1 MKKFF
6 KLIWFAIRAI
16 VFILMAASR
25 CLVLFPFNI
34 AVIVVAIVVVLIGTA
49 ERNRNVIE
57 KARRILNITCMYPL
71 WYEMHYLVP
80 EVEKYNGLHKE
91 LFTI

>member
-6 KLIWFAIRAI
+6 RFIWFAIRAI
-16 VFILMAASR
+16 VFILVAASR
-25 CLVLFPFNI
+25 SLVLFPFNVTM
-34 AVIVVAIVVVLIGTA
+34 VIVWLIGYARNWNLLVTA
-49 ERNRNVIE
+49 G
-57 KARRILNITCMYPL
+57 RILNVTCMYPL

-91 LFTI
+91 LFKI

>member
-6 KLIWFAIRAI
+6 KFIWFAIRAI
-16 VFILMAASR
+16 VFILVAASR

-34 AVIVVAIVVVLIGTA
+34 AAVIVALIGDA
-49 ERNRNVIE
+49 KRNQNVIE

-80 EVEKYNGLHKE
+80 EIEKYNGLDKE
-91 LFTI
+91 LFEI

>member
-6 KLIWFAIRAI
+6 KSIWFAIRAI
-16 VFILMAASR
+16 VFILVAASR
-25 CLVLFPFNI
+25 TLVLFPFN
-34 AVIVVAIVVVLIGTA
+34 VTVAIVGYIGTA
-49 ERNRNVIE
+49 KINRNVME
-57 KARRILNITCMYPL
+57 KAGRILRVTCLYPL

-91 LFTI
+91 ELLKI

>member
-16 VFILMAASR
+16 VFILVAASR
-25 CLVLFPFNI
+25 CLVLFPFNV
-34 AVIVVAIVVVLIGTA
+34 AVIIVGLISTA
-49 ERNRNVIE
+49 KCNRNVME
-57 KARRILNITCMYPL
+57 KTATILRVTSMYPL

-80 EVEKYNGLHKE
+80 EIEKQNGLHKD

>member
-6 KLIWFAIRAI
+6 KSIWFAIRAI
-16 VFILMAASR
+16 VFILVAASR

-34 AVIVVAIVVVLIGTA
+34 AVVIVGLIGSAKRRWNFIDTA
-49 ERNRNVIE
+49 G
-57 KARRILNITCMYPL
+57 RILNVTCMYPL

-80 EVEKYNGLHKE
+80 EIEKQNGLHKE

>member
-6 KLIWFAIRAI
+6 KFIWFAIRAI
-16 VFILMAASR
+16 VFILVAASR

-34 AVIVVAIVVVLIGTA
+34 AVIIVGLIGTA
-49 ERNRNVIE
+49 KVNPNVRE
-57 KARRILNITCMYPL
+57 KTAKILSVTSMYPL

-80 EVEKYNGLHKE
+80 EIEKYNGLHKE
-91 LFTI
+91 LFKI

>member
-6 KLIWFAIRAI
+6 KFIWFAIRAI
-16 VFILMAASR
+16 VFILVAASR
-25 CLVLFPFNI
+25 TLVLFPFNI
-34 AVIVVAIVVVLIGTA
+34 AVIIVGLIGTA
-49 ERNRNVIE
+49 KRNRNVLD
-57 KARRILNITCMYPL
+57 KARRILRVTCMYPL

-80 EVEKYNGLHKE
+80 EIEKYNGLHRE

>member
-6 KLIWFAIRAI
+6 KFIWFAIRAI
-16 VFILMAASR
+16 VFILVAASR

-34 AVIVVAIVVVLIGTA
+34 AVVIVGLIGTTK
-49 ERNRNVIE
+49 RNRNVME
-57 KARRILNITCMYPL
+57 KTGRILRVTCMYPL

-80 EVEKYNGLHKE
+80 EIEKYNGLHKE
-91 LFTI
+91 LFKI

>member
-6 KLIWFAIRAI
+6 KFIWFAIRAI
-16 VFILMAASR
+16 VFILVAASR

-34 AVIVVAIVVVLIGTA
+34 AVTIVGLIGYA
-49 ERNRNVIE
+49 RRHLN
-57 KARRILNITCMYPL
+57 KAGRILNVTCMYPL

-91 LFTI
+91 LFKI